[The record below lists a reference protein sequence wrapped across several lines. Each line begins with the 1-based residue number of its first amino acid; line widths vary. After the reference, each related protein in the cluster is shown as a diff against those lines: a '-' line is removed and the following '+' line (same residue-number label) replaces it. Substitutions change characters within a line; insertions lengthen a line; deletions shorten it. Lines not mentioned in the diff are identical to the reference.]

1 MVLAEKTV
9 PSEHIKAPNTAHDAC
24 LQCTR
29 ISFRTNAGRLLPLVT
44 ILQTMLHSKDGPIK
58 IGVLY
63 STTGVT
69 SIVEQTQQRAV
80 IMAAEE
86 VNREGGVLGR
96 EIELVCMNPE
106 SNPRRYA
113 GLTEQLI
120 LKHDVRLIFGC
131 YMSSTRKAVI
141 PIVER
146 HNALLFYATPYEGFE
161 YSRNVIYAGAAPN
174 QNSLPLA
181 GFMLTHFG
189 SRVWMVGSDYI
200 CPYESNRVMSDLI
213 LERGGEKIS
222 ETYLP
227 LDAPWES
234 YLEVAHRIKNAM
246 PDFIF
251 STVVG
256 EGIPLLHRAFA
267 TVGLDPYVMP
277 IASHMTSEAE
287 VAIMGADLAEGH
299 ITCAAYFQSV
309 DTPQNKQAIARY
321 RTRFGE
327 HLVTNMCWEAAY
339 FQMHMLADAIR
350 RVGSDDPEHLLRVLP
365 GLEFDAPQGRV
376 RIDEHN
382 HHTYLQ
388 PRIGRA
394 NAQGQFDILASAPE
408 HAKADPYVVSHSTPD
423 WLGAEGQNSPGVRD
437 RE

>member
-1 MVLAEKTV
+1 MT
-9 PSEHIKAPNTAHDAC
+9 
-24 LQCTR
+24 
-29 ISFRTNAGRLLPLVT
+29 
-44 ILQTMLHSKDGPIK
+44 QTTKDPIK

-63 STTGVT
+63 STSGVT
-69 SIVEQTQQRAV
+69 STVERTQHQAV
-80 IMAAEE
+80 ILAAEE
-86 VNREGGVLGR
+86 INREGGLLGR
-96 EIELVCMNPE
+96 EVQLVLRNPE
-106 SNPRRYA
+106 SNPRLYPQ
-113 GLTEQLI
+113 LTEELI
-120 LKHDVRLIFGC
+120 LEHDVRLIFGC

-161 YSRNVIYAGAAPN
+161 YSRNVLYAGAAPN

-181 GFMLTHFG
+181 GFMLSHYG

-200 CPYESNRVMSDLI
+200 CPYESNRVMSDLV

-234 YLEVAHRIKNAM
+234 YVDLAKKIRDAQ

-256 EGIPLLHRAFA
+256 KGIPLLHRAFA
-267 TVGLDPYVMP
+267 TVGLDPYRMP

-287 VAIMGADLAEGH
+287 IAIMGSDLAEGH
-299 ITCAAYFQSV
+299 LTSAAYFQSI
-309 DTPQNKQAIARY
+309 DTDRNRAAINRY
-321 RTRFGE
+321 RERFGDSE
-327 HLVTNMCWEAAY
+327 ATNMCWEAAY
-339 FQMHMLADAIR
+339 FQMHMAADAIR
-350 RVGSDDPEHLLRVLP
+350 RVGGDDVEHLLRVLP
-365 GLEFDAPQGRV
+365 GMEHDAPQGRV

-388 PRIGRA
+388 QRIGRV
-394 NAQGQFDILASAPE
+394 NKNGQFDILASAP
-408 HAKADPYVVSHSTPD
+408 HFVKADPYVVSHSTPE
-423 WLGAEGQNSPGVRD
+423 WPEKSASRTLMPGD
-437 RE
+437 GE